1 MATQLVPVMRVKVNP
16 NPRGSATS
24 HVTMPAANPF
34 ERETLSVRTAN
45 QPPQLSGLGA
55 EDYSTFDP
63 NMDFSFDFGGS
74 PKTDEFRFNDPALM
88 RSPDDVAQPKEP
100 SWIGKLLQSLTGSA
114 VKVAETAAITKLK
127 SRQDQSLPTNSTQQM
142 LTAFAMQRMRQPQMQ
157 QLPAINPN
165 AMYLPPRSSSRL
177 PLVVGGLAVA
187 GIVGYMMLNKGGSGG
202 KTRRR
207 RRRRRR

>member
-1 MATQLVPVMRVKVNP
+1 MATQLVPVMRVKVDP

-45 QPPQLSGLGA
+45 QPPQLSGLG
-55 EDYSTFDP
+55 DVFDP
-63 NMDFSFDFGGS
+63 TAEFSFDYGQS
-74 PKTDEFRFNDPALM
+74 PQQNDFLFNDPALM
-88 RSPDDVAQPKEP
+88 RSPEDTPEPAEP
-100 SWIGKLLQSLTGSA
+100 SWLGKLLQGLTGSA
-114 VKVAETAAITKLK
+114 IKVAETAAITKMK
-127 SRQDQSLPTNSTQQM
+127 SKQDKSIQTNPTQQLLM
-142 LTAFAMQRMRQPQMQ
+142 AYAMKKMGQPQMSQ
-157 QLPAINPN
+157 MYAVNPN
-165 AMYLPPRSSSRL
+165 MMYPPPKPSSRL
-177 PLVVGGLAVA
+177 PIVVGGLAVV